1 MAETLRSIAVDQS
14 LVVLIAVIAG
24 SVYVLSLGADILVTR
39 AVGISRY
46 FHVSPVIIGATVVS
60 LGTTAPEAAVSVLAA
75 IEGDPGLA
83 LGNAVGSV
91 ISNTAL
97 IVGVAALI
105 RPIVVDRSLLV
116 RQGTIQYGSAILLV
130 IVAMPFLGG
139 ARVPQWVGVVF
150 VVLLA
155 GYLLISVRWS
165 RSAGREVASAELES
179 ELGDVMVPRTTA
191 ETVVALLMLGFGL
204 ALVIGSSQVLIPAVE
219 ATALRL
225 GVPRA
230 VIAASLV
237 ALGTSM
243 PELVTAI
250 TASRKGHSDLA
261 LGNVIGA
268 NVLNVL
274 FVVGASAAV
283 TTGGLGVSADF
294 YRFFF
299 PSMLVAGALLYGSA
313 IVGRM
318 RIGRPVGAA
327 LIVIYLGFVVLGYAL

>member
-1 MAETLRSIAVDQS
+1 MDQS
-14 LVVLIAVIAG
+14 LIVLVAVIAA

-39 AVGISRY
+39 AVGISRH
-46 FHVSPVIIGATVVS
+46 FNVSPVIIGATVVS

-91 ISNTAL
+91 ICNTAL

-105 RPIVVDRSLLV
+105 RPIEVDRRLLV
-116 RQGTIQYGSAILLV
+116 RQGTIQYGAAILLV
-130 IVAMPFLGG
+130 IIALPYAAGG
-139 ARVPQWVGVVF
+139 GRVPQWAGVGF
-150 VVLLA
+150 VILLVA
-155 GYLLISVRWS
+155 YMLVSVRWS
-165 RSAGREVASAELES
+165 RSAGREVASADIEA
-179 ELGDVMVPRTTA
+179 ELGEVSVPGTRLQTMI
-191 ETVVALLMLGFGL
+191 ALLMLGFGL
-204 ALVIGSSQVLIPAVE
+204 ALVVGSSQILIPAVE

-283 TTGGLGVSADF
+283 TTGGLTVSTDF
-294 YRFFF
+294 HRLFF
-299 PSMLVAGALLYGSA
+299 PAMLIAGALLYGSA
-313 IVGRM
+313 VAGRM
-318 RIGRPVGAA
+318 RIGRPVGAM
-327 LIVIYLGFVVLGYAL
+327 LVVLYVGFIVLGYAV